1 MRFLVTLVAAIAL
14 NVASLLPSA
23 TLQNGKLQIHFMDVG
38 QGDGALLI
46 SPAGE
51 TVLFDSGVR
60 NNCDKPL
67 SYLQQ
72 LGVASIDYHVTSHYH
87 DDHIGCVEDV
97 FDEFPLMTAAFDRG
111 GSYNS
116 ATYRRYVTAAG
127 SKRRTATVGQMLTLD
142 AGSANPVSIQFAA
155 LGGAGVPTTNEND
168 LSLVALVRFGAFDA
182 EIAGDLSG
190 FKESNYEDIET
201 PVAPMVGQVEVYKV
215 HHHGSRYSSN
225 DTWLNTVKPR
235 VGIISA
241 GEDNTHHHPTAEAT
255 ERLHQ
260 AGVRLFWTTRGGGVD
275 PDPDFDV
282 VGGNIIVEVEPN
294 AQVFAV
300 RHTSGSQAAVEFPMW
315 NAATPMPAAT
325 AFAWSKRS
333 QVYHLSSCRYVA
345 NISPDNLQ
353 SGTAPPAGK
362 TLHQNCP
369 H

>member
-1 MRFLVTLVAAIAL
+1 MRFIVTLVAAIAL

-23 TLQNGKLQIHFMDVG
+23 ELQNGKLQIHFMDVG

-51 TVLFDSGVR
+51 TVLFDDGVR
-60 NNCDKPL
+60 NDCDRPL

-72 LGVASIDYHVTSHYH
+72 LGVTSIDYHVASHYH
-87 DDHIGCVEDV
+87 DDHIGCAKDV
-97 FDEFPLMTAAFDRG
+97 FDEYPLKKVAFDRG

-116 ATYRRYVTAAG
+116 ATFRKYQTAVGARRQ
-127 SKRRTATVGQMLTLD
+127 TATAGHTLTLD
-142 AGSANPVSIQFAA
+142 AETGNPVAIHFAA
-155 LGGAGVPTTNEND
+155 MNGAGVVTTNEND
-168 LSLVALVRFGAFDA
+168 LSLVALVRFGSFDA

-190 FKESNYEDIET
+190 FKESDYEDIET
-201 PVAPMVGQVEVYKV
+201 PVAPLTGQVEVYKV

-225 DTWLNTVKPR
+225 GTWLNLVKPR
-235 VGIISA
+235 IGIISA
-241 GEDNTHHHPTAEAT
+241 GEDNKHHHPTAEAV

-275 PDPDFDV
+275 PDPEFDV
-282 VGGNIIVEVEPN
+282 VGGNIIVEVEPD
-294 AQVFAV
+294 AEVFTL

-315 NAATPMPAAT
+315 NAATPMPAST
-325 AFAWSKRS
+325 SFAWSKRS
-333 QVYHLSSCRYVA
+333 QIYHLSSCRYVA
-345 NISPDNLQ
+345 NISPDNLE
-353 SGTAPPAGK
+353 SRTAPPPGK